1 MKGYVEKGVICQHD
15 KVGPAIWRMII
26 ELPKTAREAQ
36 PGQFIHVKINDCSKL
51 LRRPISIAGADPEKG
66 LVEIIYRVVGEGTL
80 LMSQMHEGDRLD
92 CLGPLG
98 TSFTIPD
105 GELVG
110 VGGGVG
116 IAPILFT
123 ARRAK
128 VGQMTV
134 VIGGRNRE
142 EVFWKDLFP
151 HTLKNL
157 IVTTDDGSY
166 GVKGFTVSVLPEVFK
181 HNTIKQTIV
190 CGPAIMMQKTAEI
203 SKEAK
208 VPCEVSLEKRMGCGT
223 GTCMACVCDKVSGGH
238 YKVCKDGPV
247 FNAEEVIL

>member
-98 TSFTIPD
+98 
-105 GELVG
+105 
-110 VGGGVG
+110 

-128 VGQMTV
+128 VGQTTV

-181 HNTIKQTIV
+181 HNTIKQIIV
-190 CGPAIMMQKTAEI
+190 CGPAIMMKKTAEI

-247 FNAEEVIL
+247 FNEKSYYCSIRNFWLWCRIQGIFRFK